1 MRTIRASE
9 FVSYL
14 YCQRAWWYQLKGKPS
29 ENQSEL
35 AGGSEFHHRHG
46 RQIVLARLLSAAG
59 WGLVLLALIAAAVA
73 ATLLVLQH

>member
-14 YCQRAWWYQLKGKPS
+14 YCERAWWYQLKGKPS
-29 ENQSEL
+29 ENQAEL

-46 RQIVLARLLSAAG
+46 RKIVIASLLETAGWALVLA
-59 WGLVLLALIAAAVA
+59 ALITAAVA
-73 ATLLVLQH
+73 ATLLLLH

>member
-29 ENQSEL
+29 ENQAEL
-35 AGGSEFHHRHG
+35 QGGSEFHRRHG
-46 RQIVLARLLSAAG
+46 SQIVRAHLFELGG
-59 WGLVLLALIAAAVA
+59 WGLIVLALIAAAVA
-73 ATLLVLQH
+73 ATLFLLH